1 MYTTCIN
8 VLGGGGGGNLVGRT
22 FRQGTL
28 SKKYNY
34 SDKCFHITSDY
45 RQNDFD
51 HKLFDKGFSL

>member
-1 MYTTCIN
+1 MYKGTR
-8 VLGGGGGGNLVGRT
+8 GGEGNLVGRT